1 MHSHIVLKYMA
12 HIHKTLSIFSFK
24 GCSNHGL
31 NFLTLAGRTLRLEE
45 NPRAPLL
52 SCLLP
57 FDKAVGGPQYKLHL
71 TLVKAADSI
80 GVSVNNTQLL

>member
-1 MHSHIVLKYMA
+1 MA

-24 GCSNHGL
+24 GRSNPGL

-45 NPRAPLL
+45 NTRAPLL

-57 FDKAVGGPQYKLHL
+57 SDKAVGGPEYKLHL
-71 TLVKAADSI
+71 TLVKAADAI
-80 GVSVNNTQLL
+80 GVTVSSTQLL